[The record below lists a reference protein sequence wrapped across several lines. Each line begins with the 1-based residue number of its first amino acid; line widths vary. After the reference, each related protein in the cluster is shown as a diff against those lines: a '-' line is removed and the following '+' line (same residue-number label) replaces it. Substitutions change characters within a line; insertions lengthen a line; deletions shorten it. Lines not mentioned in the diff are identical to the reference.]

1 MGPKPVR
8 IGLKRKASV
17 ALIDDDFSDEGD
29 ELMSQA
35 VSVADHDETLAP
47 LTNST
52 MKVLEKFVDLDLEK
66 STSSVENIFEDDIEL
81 DEDPDYVPDNKR
93 QI

>member
-35 VSVADHDETLAP
+35 VSVADHDETWAP

-52 MKVLEKFVDLDLEK
+52 IV
-66 STSSVENIFEDDIEL
+66 
-81 DEDPDYVPDNKR
+81 
-93 QI
+93 Q